1 MKTIIMPILMSFA
14 LILLPAN
21 ASDQNSYGEKKRSL
35 SDICMVLTSDGAST
49 YLPKD
54 AVLYAPEHLKS
65 KIGSQLEG
73 TFVSW
78 DEFCRRNSGW
88 IYLHQ
93 VSREQAS
100 GSDPIK
106 PEAIEAYK
114 GHNKMVIA
122 HNFGNII
129 SVRPSA
135 LESSEQ

>member
-1 MKTIIMPILMSFA
+1 M
-14 LILLPAN
+14 
-21 ASDQNSYGEKKRSL
+21 